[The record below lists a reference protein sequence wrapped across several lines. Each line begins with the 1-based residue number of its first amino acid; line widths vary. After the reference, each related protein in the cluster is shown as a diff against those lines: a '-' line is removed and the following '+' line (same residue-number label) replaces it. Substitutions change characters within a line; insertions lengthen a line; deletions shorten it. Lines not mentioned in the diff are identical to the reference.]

1 MILCQDPFKP
11 AGGKTTARGRTLLLV
26 CLLLTVIFYSGCAGV
41 PRKEKAAVCRISGVD
56 YVPLVSVCAPAGVRT
71 EYDAFSGKAR
81 LFKNN
86 HEVVL
91 RTLDDVMLFDGE
103 LRHLTRPLQVY
114 RGSPVIAY
122 CCVDQ
127 LLSSFGPPGTVT
139 TEKKPVF
146 HGIKKV
152 VIDAGH
158 GGYDPGA
165 LGRNGLK
172 EKIVTLDM
180 AKRLAAIMRG
190 AGVQVVMT
198 RSIDV
203 FVPLEQ
209 RVKIANESGAD
220 LFISVHI
227 NASRQRSLNGFEVY
241 YVSPQVND
249 YKRAKEA
256 AGEYSLR
263 LREGDD
269 PQIPYEAKRILWD
282 MFYCYSRAE
291 STVLAGHICSRIG
304 VETQMKV
311 LGVKNARFHVLRG
324 ANMPA
329 VLIEAGFLSNPSEEA
344 QLKNSRYRQK
354 LAECIARG
362 LESYTVET
370 TACSE

>member
-1 MILCQDPFKP
+1 
-11 AGGKTTARGRTLLLV
+11 LLV
-26 CLLLTVIFYSGCAGV
+26 CLLLPVILYSGCAGV

-56 YVPLVSVCAPAGVRT
+56 YVPLVSVCAPAGVKT

-81 LFKNN
+81 LFKNK

-91 RTLDDVMLFDGE
+91 RTGDDVMLFDGE
-103 LRHLTRPLQVY
+103 LRHLQRPLQVY
-114 RGSPVIAY
+114 RGSPVIAS
-122 CCVDQ
+122 CCVDP
-127 LLSSFGPPGTVT
+127 LLASFGYAGTAVT
-139 TEKKPVF
+139 QNPPVF
-146 HGIKKV
+146 HGLKKV

-165 LGRNGLK
+165 MGRNGLK
-172 EKIVTLDM
+172 EKTVTLDI
-180 AKRLAAIMRG
+180 AKRLAVIMRD
-190 AGVQVVMT
+190 AGIKVVMT

-256 AGEYSLR
+256 AGEYTLR
-263 LREGDD
+263 LEDGQDAD
-269 PQIPYEAKRILWD
+269 VPYEAKRILWD
-282 MFYCYSRAE
+282 MFYSYSRAE
-291 STVLAGHICSRIG
+291 SSVLAGHICNKIG
-304 VETQMKV
+304 GEMQMKI

-329 VLIEAGFLSNPSEEA
+329 VLIEAGFVSNPSEEA
-344 QLKNSRYRQK
+344 QLRNSRYRQR

-370 TACSE
+370 MACSE